1 MSNLNGKGLLY
12 SAGCLLVVYATS
24 RLLETFVNMR
34 VSASKSHRR
43 NPEIVIHKR
52 ELKTFSQD
60 EKDEIARAYV
70 NRVDSIDA
78 LSKKFNCTET
88 TIQRILSSKSIPIR
102 DIHVTG
108 IMRSTYGSTVS
119 EEQFNQVS
127 KRFKELGRDVS
138 KIPQIAQEL
147 NLSERFIIS
156 RLKAS
161 GAMDKKLSEELSES
175 DKEDLISTFRA
186 GGDLRTLARRL
197 NLRYAVVDEFIDAY
211 IKEHGKPVSAFTLKK
226 KQKAERLKQQDIQ
239 DFIMSARAT
248 EPPMRYET
256 IANQLE
262 SMIRREEG
270 FEDFNLEGPAVY
282 VLYKKYTSE

>member
-1 MSNLNGKGLLY
+1 
-12 SAGCLLVVYATS
+12 
-24 RLLETFVNMR
+24 
-34 VSASKSHRR
+34 
-43 NPEIVIHKR
+43 
-52 ELKTFSQD
+52 
-60 EKDEIARAYV
+60 
-70 NRVDSIDA
+70 
-78 LSKKFNCTET
+78 
-88 TIQRILSSKSIPIR
+88 
-102 DIHVTG
+102 
-108 IMRSTYGSTVS
+108 
-119 EEQFNQVS
+119 VS
-127 KRFKELGRDVS
+127 KRFKELGEDVS

-156 RLKAS
+156 RLKES

-175 DKEDLISTFRA
+175 DKEELISTFRA

-211 IKEHGKPVSAFTLKK
+211 IKEHGKPVSAFTLNK
-226 KQKAERLKQQDIQ
+226 KQKAERLKQQDIK

-256 IANQLE
+256 IASLLE

-282 VLYKKYTSE
+282 VLYKKYTSESV